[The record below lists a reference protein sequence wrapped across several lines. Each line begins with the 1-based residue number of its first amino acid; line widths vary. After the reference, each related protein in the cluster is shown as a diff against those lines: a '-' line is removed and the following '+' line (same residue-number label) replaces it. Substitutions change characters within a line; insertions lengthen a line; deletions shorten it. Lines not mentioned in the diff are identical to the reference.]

1 MSLADEDISEFV
13 KSEMAKKLT
22 DTPRVFGDLEL
33 GKPKVP
39 QVDVFFFSLK
49 ICPTSVLYVTSDAFW
64 EDILD
69 CKEPVG
75 LV

>member
-1 MSLADEDISEFV
+1 MKKYMAVNPEVAEPCLLSLGRHSEYLTQELVIMSLADEDISEFV

-39 QVDVFFFSLK
+39 QVDVF
-49 ICPTSVLYVTSDAFW
+49 
-64 EDILD
+64 
-69 CKEPVG
+69 
-75 LV
+75 